1 MKNLVIYNQYSRA
14 FLYGIGTYQD
24 QILSLVDYNQYRV
37 VIVYLNSNCKDFYIE
52 NKSGCLN
59 VYIPSPSLRMN
70 IRDLEQSLVYVKN
83 SLYLLH
89 SVIGSNEP
97 SIFLLNYIYD
107 VAFTNCLRELYPS
120 AKVILTI
127 HYLDWFFKIR
137 YNEQLFGRIIADKG
151 CPQSTDLD
159 KSIYHTYLSNKQF
172 MNCLDKVVCLS
183 KSMKKLLIE
192 KYGLKNE
199 KLHVIYNGLK
209 DRNPIQH
216 DQDYIDNLKSKYGFN
231 LDDRLLLFVGRVD
244 EDKGVFH
251 LVKAFKMVLEHHRKA
266 KLVIVGDG
274 RISECISAASPAWSN
289 IIFTGAVDKH
299 IVSDF
304 YMMSDIGVLPSYY
317 EQCSYVAIE
326 MMMYGLPIIGTD
338 SSGLDEMV
346 VENINGKK
354 ICIEKEKETV
364 RISESELCGIISFML
379 SMDLSEYRDMR
390 NISRQMYLNRYSIDL
405 MKREY
410 LSLFEDLS

>member
-24 QILSLVDYNQYRV
+24 QILSLVDYSQYRV
-37 VIVYLNSNCKDFYIE
+37 IIVYLNSNNKEFYVE
-52 NKSGCLN
+52 SKTGCLN

-70 IRDLEQSLVYVKN
+70 VRDLEQSLVYVKN

-89 SVIGSNEP
+89 SVIGNNEP
-97 SIFLLNYIYD
+97 HIFLLNYIYD

-120 AKVILTI
+120 AKVVLTI

-137 YNEQLFGRIIADKG
+137 YNEQLLDKIIADKG
-151 CPQSTDLD
+151 CSQSTDLE
-159 KSIYHTYLSNKQF
+159 KSIYQTYLSNKEF
-172 MNCLDKVVCLS
+172 MISLDKIVCLS

-192 KYGLKNE
+192 KYELKDE
-199 KLHVIYNGLK
+199 KLNVIYNGMK
-209 DRNPIQH
+209 DRNFIQP
-216 DQDYIDNLKSKYGFN
+216 DQDYIDSLKSKYGFN
-231 LDDRLLLFVGRVD
+231 LDDRILLFVGRVD

-251 LVKAFKMVLEHHRKA
+251 IVKAFKMALEHHKKV

-274 RISECISAASPAWSN
+274 RIGECISMASPAWSN
-289 IIFTGAVDKH
+289 ITFTGAVEKH

-346 VENINGKK
+346 LENINGKK
-354 ICIEKEKETV
+354 ICIEKEKESV
-364 RISESELCGIISFML
+364 RISESGLCGIISSMF
-379 SMDLSEYRDMR
+379 SMDSAEYRGMC
-390 NISRQMYLNRYSIDL
+390 NNSRQMYLDRYSIDL

-410 LSLFEDLS
+410 LSLFEGLS